1 MFNSNK
7 PRKVT
12 IIGGNGR
19 MGRFF
24 TQQLSAVGHDIQ
36 VLDRDNW
43 SEAEQLLTNADLV
56 LISVPIECTVD
67 VIRKAAKYLNPN
79 TALADLTS
87 IKTPILQAML
97 EHHSGPV
104 MGLHPMFGP
113 MVPSFSSQK
122 VVICSGRRD
131 DAFEWLLT
139 LIEKEGGQLMKCLPE
154 EHDRMM
160 VAIQAIRNFHTFS
173 LGIFLTETNIN
184 LDRSLDFASPPY
196 RLELGLVNR
205 LFSQSAPMVVDI
217 MLNTPERRDAII
229 RLAKT
234 YSRLAEL
241 IEQEDRDAL
250 IQEFQL
256 ASSLFSQQVGVWQS
270 QSGTAAISQRLTVD
284 KGLMTSATS
293 SAQKTSINN

>member
-19 MGRFF
+19 MGNFF
-24 TQQLSAVGHDIQ
+24 AQQLSVAAQDVQI
-36 VLDRDNW
+36 LERDNW
-43 SEAEQLLTNADLV
+43 SEAEQLLGNADLV
-56 LISVPIECTVD
+56 LISVPIECTVE
-67 VIRKAAKYLNPN
+67 VIRKVAKYLNPT

-139 LIEKEGGQLMKCLPE
+139 LIEKEGGKLMRCSPE

-173 LGIFLTETNIN
+173 LGMFLTETNID
-184 LDRSLDFASPPY
+184 LHRSLDFASPPY
-196 RLELGLVNR
+196 LLELDLVSR

-217 MLNTPERRDAII
+217 MLNTPERRDAIT
-229 RLAKT
+229 RLANT

-241 IEQEDRDAL
+241 IQQQDRDAL
-250 IQEFQL
+250 IQEFKL
-256 ASSLFSQQVGVWQS
+256 ASSLFGQQIG
-270 QSGTAAISQRLTVD
+270 GR
-284 KGLMTSATS
+284 
-293 SAQKTSINN
+293 